1 MKKTA
6 TQIKVEKIIKEI
18 VKTYGEFNKIEKSRN
33 ALHKSEIKLINKL
46 LTSVKK
52 LPKDSQPTKKELKS
66 LKTAINNN
74 LRNQI
79 SKINKLFK

>member
-1 MKKTA
+1 MKKTPK
-6 TQIKVEKIIKEI
+6 QIKVEKIIKEI
-18 VKTYGEFNKIEKSRN
+18 VKTYGEFTRIEKSRN
-33 ALHKSEIKLINKL
+33 ALHKTEIKLIKNL
-46 LTSVKK
+46 ITSIKK

-79 SKINKLFK
+79 SKINELF

>member
-6 TQIKVEKIIKEI
+6 TQIRVEKIIKEI
-18 VKTYGEFNKIEKSRN
+18 VKTYGEFTKIEKSRN
-33 ALHKSEIKLINKL
+33 ALHKSEIKLIKKL
-46 LTSVKK
+46 LTSIKR
-52 LPKDSQPTKKELKS
+52 LPKDSQPTKKELNS

-79 SKINKLFK
+79 SKINELF

>member
-33 ALHKSEIKLINKL
+33 VLHKSEIKLINKL

-79 SKINKLFK
+79 SKINKLF

>member
-46 LTSVKK
+46 LTSIKK

-74 LRNQI
+74 LKNQI
-79 SKINKLFK
+79 SKVNELF

>member
-6 TQIKVEKIIKEI
+6 TQIRVEKIIKEI
-18 VKTYGEFNKIEKSRN
+18 VKTYGKFTKIEKSRN
-33 ALHKSEIKLINKL
+33 VLHKSEIKLIKKL
-46 LTSVKK
+46 LTSTKK
-52 LPKDSQPTKKELKS
+52 LPKDSQPTKKELNN

-79 SKINKLFK
+79 SKINELF

>member
-46 LTSVKK
+46 LTSIKK

-79 SKINKLFK
+79 SKVNELF

>member
-6 TQIKVEKIIKEI
+6 TQIRVEKVIKEI
-18 VKTYGEFNKIEKSRN
+18 VKTYGEFTKIEKSRN
-33 ALHKSEIKLINKL
+33 TLHKSEIKLIKKL
-46 LTSVKK
+46 LTSTKK
-52 LPKDSQPTKKELKS
+52 LPKDSQPTKKELNS

-79 SKINKLFK
+79 TKINELI

>member
-33 ALHKSEIKLINKL
+33 ALHKSEIKLIIKL

-79 SKINKLFK
+79 SKINKLF

>member
-6 TQIKVEKIIKEI
+6 TQIRVEKIIKEI
-18 VKTYGEFNKIEKSRN
+18 VKTYGEFTKIEKSRN
-33 ALHKSEIKLINKL
+33 TLHKSEIKLIKKL
-46 LTSVKK
+46 LTSTKK
-52 LPKDSQPTKKELKS
+52 LPKNSQPTKKELNS

-79 SKINKLFK
+79 SKINELF

>member
-18 VKTYGEFNKIEKSRN
+18 IKTYGGFTKIEKSRN
-33 ALHKSEIKLINKL
+33 ALHKSEIKLIKKL
-46 LTSVKK
+46 LTSTKK
-52 LPKDSQPTKKELKS
+52 LPKDSQPTKKELNN

-79 SKINKLFK
+79 SKINELF

>member
-6 TQIKVEKIIKEI
+6 TQIKIEKNIKEI
-18 VKTYGEFNKIEKSRN
+18 VKTYGEFTKLEKTRN
-33 ALHKSEIKLINKL
+33 SLHKSEIQLIKKL
-46 LTSVKK
+46 LTSVNR
-52 LPKDSQPTKKELKS
+52 LPKDSQPTKKELNS

-79 SKINKLFK
+79 SKINELI

>member
-33 ALHKSEIKLINKL
+33 TLHKSEIKLIIKL

-66 LKTAINNN
+66 LKTAINKN

-79 SKINKLFK
+79 SKINKLF

>member
-1 MKKTA
+1 MKETA

-46 LTSVKK
+46 LTSIKK

-74 LRNQI
+74 LKNQN
-79 SKINKLFK
+79 SKVNELF